1 MFKVISYQE
10 IDSESESQAV
20 VGEIDEARSGV
31 IQVLSI
37 SGNAERDQNFTESVC
52 EEKMSLKSMEGSEF
66 EEPTEENKTK
76 GNKRE
81 TEEKKRE
88 TGKNGFWV

>member
-1 MFKVISYQE
+1 MKAKVRQSTARLMKLDRELFKI
-10 IDSESESQAV
+10 
-20 VGEIDEARSGV
+20 
-31 IQVLSI
+31 LSI

-66 EEPTEENKTK
+66 EEPTEENKTE

-81 TEEKKRE
+81 TEEKKE
-88 TGKNGFWV
+88 KPGKTDFGFR